1 MSCPLYSGV
10 KPPSHSPQ
18 FYVGP
23 GEIRLRLDNKH
34 SIGPVQIESADF
46 ILGIEG

>member
-1 MSCPLYSGV
+1 MR
-10 KPPSHSPQ
+10 PSALQWGETSISSPQ

-23 GEIRLRLDNKH
+23 REIRLRLDNKH